1 MTDLPPEKS
10 QKRERFS
17 SHSSRTSIWR
27 LWVRA
32 RLRGGRT
39 RVKIYWKRILV
50 VLGLLAVAGWMSLAL
65 AAYLFLKQKHDFK
78 DISYLNLV
86 LPHRWP
92 EHRRALG
99 RHYIAKAKQALSDR
113 NIADAYHFFS
123 AGVSRAPEDIEARRL
138 FAAINSRI
146 GRSAVAAKLLIAG
159 FPHGYT
165 DVEYVRQTF
174 AVLFEQQ
181 REEEALQLI
190 AQHLP
195 ANPTKVAADQFLAQQ
210 AATANFRLGRYD
222 EAEKILRHWQ
232 LDQQVE
238 GVLLLARCEWERG
251 YPDLALLRLEGARDR
266 FPGSDPLAL
275 QLLRF
280 YRELGN
286 HPRALQE
293 AVMRVSG
300 DPLSPG
306 PRIDLLHSL
315 HIVGDTAQF
324 KRETQAYLREFA
336 RDPVALLLLARV
348 SADLGEVEL
357 TREARRQVSGLEVNQ
372 TAFAMLEVESLISAD
387 RFKEASQ
394 LAESLQAEN
403 PPQSGPGRT
412 LLGWRAVAAFA
423 EGDATKGD
431 VLLQAFTSESGLRG
445 SEAMPM
451 VTTLERA
458 GAYPAARRL
467 LATLVQQQPLHQS
480 ALTRLVRLDAAQ
492 GNLEG
497 LDEYVPRLLTF
508 SKPSRA
514 VLQEAFSALNDATP
528 TRAALRRTVGET
540 ISRLTANPEPGS

>member
-1 MTDLPPEKS
+1 
-10 QKRERFS
+10 
-17 SHSSRTSIWR
+17 
-27 LWVRA
+27 
-32 RLRGGRT
+32 
-39 RVKIYWKRILV
+39 
-50 VLGLLAVAGWMSLAL
+50 
-65 AAYLFLKQKHDFK
+65 
-78 DISYLNLV
+78 
-86 LPHRWP
+86 
-92 EHRRALG
+92 
-99 RHYIAKAKQALSDR
+99 
-113 NIADAYHFFS
+113 
-123 AGVSRAPEDIEARRL
+123 
-138 FAAINSRI
+138 
-146 GRSAVAAKLLIAG
+146 
-159 FPHGYT
+159 
-165 DVEYVRQTF
+165 
-174 AVLFEQQ
+174 
-181 REEEALQLI
+181 
-190 AQHLP
+190 
-195 ANPTKVAADQFLAQQ
+195 
-210 AATANFRLGRYD
+210 
-222 EAEKILRHWQ
+222 
-232 LDQQVE
+232 
-238 GVLLLARCEWERG
+238 
-251 YPDLALLRLEGARDR
+251 
-266 FPGSDPLAL
+266 
-275 QLLRF
+275 
-280 YRELGN
+280 
-286 HPRALQE
+286 
-293 AVMRVSG
+293 MRVSG

-431 VLLQAFTSESGLRG
+431 VLLQAFTSDTGLRG

-467 LATLVQQQPLHQS
+467 LAALVQQQPLHQS
-480 ALTRLVRLDAAQ
+480 ALTRLVRLDASQ

-514 VLQEAFSALNDATP
+514 VLQEAFFALNDATP
-528 TRAALRRTVGET
+528 ARAALRRTVGET